1 MSPRSRDSDAN
12 EREPLV
18 SGAPLEPI
26 RVVRRTLKRPD
37 GSMIDVE
44 VPVYPPF
51 ELESKQPAEGSA
63 EPEVDEHRDE

>member
-37 GSMIDVE
+37 VSMIDVV

-51 ELESKQPAEGSA
+51 
-63 EPEVDEHRDE
+63 